1 VIIAAHNLLLFKF
14 ISPMEQP
21 TQFMDPMDAVINQ
34 LQPRDTNANEVQ
46 PQPQPEQK
54 PATPAPAPEAKPAE
68 PAPAEPAKPAEPV
81 PFDLDKEIDDLLNLV
96 KKEPATPEI
105 KEDVNAKPVKKEIKV
120 PKVLEK
126 SDNQELSV
134 DEKEEITN
142 YIYDLEEQLANLEFD
157 KKRE

>member
-1 VIIAAHNLLLFKF
+1 
-14 ISPMEQP
+14 MEP
-21 TQFMDPMDAVINQ
+21 TATQFMDPMDAVINQ
-34 LQPRDTNANEVQ
+34 LQPRDTNANEPQTQ
-46 PQPQPEQK
+46 PQPQPEPK
-54 PATPAPAPEAKPAE
+54 PADPTLTPEVKPADPVPAE
-68 PAPAEPAKPAEPV
+68 PKPADPV

-96 KKEPATPEI
+96 KKEPAKPEI
-105 KEDVNAKPVKKEIKV
+105 KDDVNVKPIKKEIKV

-126 SDNQELSV
+126 ADNQELSV